1 MSAPAARWYVKVGG
15 GPNDFFERSRWNE
28 TVGDLEAWMSSEGDE
43 KIADKLHDVLLAL
56 MPRTN
61 FLSLVP
67 KPCVTTCTDDGE
79 LQCEALGGA
88 VQVETH

>member
-1 MSAPAARWYVKVGG
+1 MDECTPLLA
-15 GPNDFFERSRWNE
+15 
-28 TVGDLEAWMSSEGDE
+28 GDE
-43 KIADKLHDVLLAL
+43 VIADKLHDVLLAL

-79 LQCEALGGA
+79 LQCEALGGV
-88 VQVETH
+88 VQIESTKTLVKCTWCQRLKQTNDI